1 MDLGEGSKKMNLM
14 QSEQVKQID
23 MENNGDD
30 EYQNINEDE
39 FFDMLEQESL
49 QNNQTS
55 FKGQGLKKERI
66 GQAGLREQSD
76 RSNQKKKSSKLKKL
90 EQLPLTKRLLIYLLR
105 FTFESSHHQDQIQKY
120 AEDRIFR
127 EIKQNCMAA
136 IGLLIEIASD
146 PIEEQAMD
154 DNSQME
160 GRIVKKSRMGTSDLV
175 KTAAAVQLGQINKSQ
190 YQTIRI
196 SDENKVTLIKSIMV
210 ILCQQQNSTQ
220 VKRHMSKALVSI
232 LEKER
237 EELKDEVLK
246 FVYSILQSQQFDKQI
261 GSLLCIE
268 SVISVPLNDLQIQ
281 YILNSFF
288 SPLYQIGDQLYKM
301 CNAELI
307 KYQEQVNQV
316 RSNWQRP
323 PQDWEDDTIDKY
335 KVSTQILEDKLA
347 YLENWGQLMNKIVGL
362 ITFKKNILT
371 KENSFQLLN
380 NPFYFQVLYNMINM
394 QAKVEEQIKDCLISF
409 TTCYGLDS
417 QLNCNLVNYLKIVS
431 RFIKLLLK
439 HRNNDYSL
447 PENIKNTPF
456 CLMLKDLIP
465 RAVVSLKG
473 LNQFLINY
481 GQLYNEFKVE
491 ETKNQIMSIVK
502 QSLKISE
509 LQNYFY
515 DIKVSFICDY
525 IAPLLQITPN
535 DYEDFKKFGPS
546 FLQYLQEFL
555 NMEDPDKNK
564 TSAAKLIIRFSKY
577 VHGSLS
583 FFVQFFLE
591 NIHSIINGIPSSDP
605 MFQTL
610 GSAQN
615 SLIKQKYQ
623 EENQLDMSTVVLI
636 SVRKLIKQRKDLI
649 QNVDGFLINNCQL
662 ICNLENRKL
671 SYFAISQILLF
682 FTEMSDTVLLNN
694 QDVFMRYFQLLL
706 DCTNSHG
713 QPDLVGFCFQTYKN
727 IYDIVSN
734 KSSSERLRP
743 HAVQIFQLILSKIQD
758 RKFDMYFECL
768 NAIMQ
773 KYKKEIFIKEEDLY
787 TTMNTLLVKL
797 FNSCTL
803 SKNKSK
809 MHLEGVKNPLYMLEI
824 IISWDELTQDMRQNI
839 DQLLD
844 PLYKCLQTSKEHDLA
859 VSILRIFRLN
869 MEKQNGIKTENQ
881 LQTIYLLK
889 YVYERE
895 EIFIFEIYKI
905 INYIIQ
911 QQPQYLAE
919 NQPLFQFFLHMGI
932 DGIKTTSRFSGA
944 FDKSL
949 GCLVVHLMMHHF
961 NTLITLDDYRAII
974 QSTCYSFKQE
984 FYEQYLE
991 TRLME
996 VVLSCFEI
1004 NFSHTLSVLQQLQQ
1018 TEKKCHQVFDKML
1031 EILLNKVG
1039 IFQEVYDKKLYIIG
1053 CCKLLLNYDQ
1063 IPFIQANFIEFFTRV
1078 LDMLLSIKKDQ
1089 EFVAKQMEQRKNI
1102 VDEVKIVNKKP
1113 DLNSQS
1119 DSSDIDDFYDE
1130 ETKQNNQD
1138 SDDDDDDHINYDP
1151 ENKSLKEIYQKNK
1164 KKDDIMQVSE
1174 DFQVAQNRKK
1184 QLAHTYMH
1192 RDVQEMYEDPND
1204 YKKVQKYIQTT
1215 FIEDLPEIKN
1225 SMTLGALE
1233 KHSENSY
1240 DDLRKLKRAQK
1251 SLKLLHTPLKK
1262 LDEFTVFQKMFMEL
1276 KEKLGQDVT
1285 ILTSS
1290 LTQYQ
1295 IQNLEEILKT
1305 KRVINE
1311 QESQEDLQSIR
1322 KIVKLKKKNQQQEIS
1337 MNNSNGN
1344 NQFETS

>member
-1 MDLGEGSKKMNLM
+1 MYLM
-14 QSEQVKQID
+14 QSGQANTINIEQ
-23 MENNGDD
+23 NGED
-30 EYQNINEDE
+30 EYENINEEE
-39 FFDMLEQESL
+39 FFNLLEQESL
-49 QNNQTS
+49 QNNEIS
-55 FKGQGLKKERI
+55 YKGQGLKKERI

-76 RSNQKKKSSKLKKL
+76 RSNQKKKSNKLKKL
-90 EQLPLTKRLLIYLLR
+90 EQLPLTKRLLVYLLR

-127 EIKQNCMAA
+127 EIKQNCMRA
-136 IGLLIEIASD
+136 IGLLIEIVSD
-146 PIEEQAMD
+146 PLEENQVMD
-154 DNSQME
+154 ENPQNE
-160 GRIVKKSRMGTSDLV
+160 ARKQKKSKMGTSDLV

-196 SDENKVTLIKSIMV
+196 NDENKLILIKSIMV
-210 ILCQQQNSTQ
+210 ILCQSFNSTQ
-220 VKRHMSKALVSI
+220 VKRHMSKALISI
-232 LEKER
+232 LEKEK
-237 EELKDEVLK
+237 EELKDAVLK
-246 FVYSILQSQQFDKQI
+246 FVSEILKSQQFDKQI

-268 SVISVPLNDLQIQ
+268 SVISVPLNDLQVQ

-288 SPLYQIGDQLYKM
+288 NPLYQIGDQLQKL
-301 CNAELI
+301 CNSELMR
-307 KYQEQVNQV
+307 YQDQINLVRVNWK
-316 RSNWQRP
+316 RGDN
-323 PQDWEDDTIDKY
+323 DWEDDTIDKF
-335 KVSTQILEDKLA
+335 KVSTQVLEDKLA
-347 YLENWGQLMNKIVGL
+347 YLENWGQLVNKIVGL

-371 KENSFQLLN
+371 KENSFHLLN
-380 NPFYFQVLYNMINM
+380 NTFYFQVLYNLINM

-409 TTCYGLDS
+409 TTSYGLDS
-417 QLNCNLVNYLKIVS
+417 QLNSNLVNYLKIVS
-431 RFIKLLLK
+431 RFIKVVLK

-465 RAVVSLKG
+465 RAVLSLKG

-481 GQLYNEFKVE
+481 GSLYNEFKVE

-515 DIKVSFICDY
+515 EIKVSFICDY

-564 TSAAKLIIRFSKY
+564 TSAAKLIIRYSKY
-577 VHGSLS
+577 VHGALS

-591 NIHSIINGIPSSDP
+591 NMHSIINGIPSSDP
-605 MFQTL
+605 MFQAL

-623 EENQLDMSTVVLI
+623 DESQLDMSIVVLI

-649 QNVDGFLINNCQL
+649 QIVDSFLINNCQV
-662 ICNLENRKL
+662 ICSLENRKI

-682 FTEMSDTVLLNN
+682 FTEMSDTILLNN

-734 KSSSERLRP
+734 KNSSERLKP
-743 HAVQIFQLILSKIQD
+743 HAVEIFQFILSKISE

-773 KYKKEIFIKEEDLY
+773 NYKKEIFLQPEDLY
-787 TTMNTLLVKL
+787 KAMNTFLVKC
-797 FNSCTL
+797 FESCTL

-824 IISWDELTQDMRQNI
+824 IISWNELTPDMRKNI
-839 DQLLD
+839 DILLD
-844 PLYKCLQTSKEHDLA
+844 PLYKSLQTCKEHDLA

-869 MEKQNGIKTENQ
+869 MEKQNGIQSENQ
-881 LQTIYLLK
+881 LQTIYLLQ

-895 EIFIFEIYKI
+895 EIFIFEIYKT

-911 QQPQYLAE
+911 QQPQYLAD
-919 NQPLFQFFLHMGI
+919 NQALFQFFLQMGI
-932 DGIKTTSRFSGA
+932 NGIKTTSRFSGA

-949 GCLVVHLMMHHF
+949 ACLVVHLMMHHF
-961 NTLITLDDYRAII
+961 NTLISLDDYRAII

-996 VVLSCFEI
+996 VILSCFEI
-1004 NFSHTLSVLQQLQQ
+1004 NFQHTLMVLQQLQQ

-1063 IPFIQANFIEFFTRV
+1063 IKFVQDNFIELFTRV

-1089 EFVAKQMEQRKNI
+1089 DFVAKQMEQRKNLI
-1102 VDEVKIVNKKP
+1102 DEVKIVNKKQ
-1113 DLNSQS
+1113 DYNSQS
-1119 DSSDIDDFYDE
+1119 DSSDLDDFYE
-1130 ETKQNNQD
+1130 EESKDNNQI
-1138 SDDDDDDHINYDP
+1138 SDDDDNYNDYDP
-1151 ENKSLKEIYQKNK
+1151 ENSALKEIYSKNK
-1164 KKDDIMQVSE
+1164 KKDDVMQVSE
-1174 DFQVAQNRKK
+1174 EYQVVQSRKK

-1262 LDEFTVFQKMFMEL
+1262 LDEFTIFQKMFMDL
-1276 KEKLGQDVT
+1276 KEKLGQD
-1285 ILTSS
+1285 IAKLTNS

-1305 KRVINE
+1305 KRVINV
-1311 QESQEDLQSIR
+1311 QESKEDLQSIR
-1322 KIVKLKKKNQQQEIS
+1322 KIVKLRKKTQWQDAN
-1337 MNNSNGN
+1337 MNTNNGN
-1344 NQFETS
+1344 DQFETN